1 MYFDE
6 NFIVYIFQAI
16 YSIPKLVL
24 SKNSNRCLKG
34 WYYISHIN
42 YEKER
47 TLQILVTRLYIIL
60 KICLKT

>member
-34 WYYISHIN
+34 WYYIYHIN
-42 YEKER
+42 YEKEH
-47 TLQILVTRLYIIL
+47 LQLLVARLYIIL
-60 KICLKT
+60 KIRLKT